1 MTLFEFIQKLHKG
14 VSELEH
20 DICNNPNLCSW
31 YMTTHI

>member
-20 DICNNPNLCSW
+20 ICNNPNLCSW
-31 YMTTHI
+31 YMATHI